1 MFRQNLSLMFLGTAS
16 GGGPS
21 ETRNCSSLLCDFMDD
36 LSLWLVDCAEGTL
49 RQFQFQPQEGFK
61 YRANRVTKIFI
72 THMHADHIMG
82 IVPFLRCVLY
92 PPEAGKKPSY
102 TSNPPSP
109 KVEIYGPAGLRT
121 FVRQIMKMTLTYTA
135 DCYTVHELLTK
146 DDPVTPCDL
155 PPLDESA
162 AAAES
167 GFDHNIANPNV
178 MHVSEVRGSDIRA
191 DKKGFWKSFVS
202 ARGRVQ
208 DIEVDAGSIQ
218 HRDPCIGFV
227 FRETGPPGR
236 KIVILGDTYDP
247 SQMTPLCLNPP
258 PTLLVH
264 ESTDA
269 PIPESADQE
278 GKLSKR
284 DPEEV
289 LQKVLLRGHSV
300 PGMAGAFAK
309 QVKAAHLVLNHI
321 GSRFP
326 APRNPWDAR
335 ATVMQEFERQ
345 ATEAWGVN
353 SKKNASSRGHG
364 RYGHGRGQQSAVAA
378 QDFLRINIPMQ
389 GPAMFLFP
397 PSQSKSSGYG
407 DGQVP
412 VMGSIASLSLSNAMF
427 VGPPS
432 ASGSH
437 HRTGQ
442 PHHQG
447 GSGYGLPGAQR
458 NAYRG
463 HGAHR
468 GGGGHGGGGDRH
480 SIARSP
486 EAGGSSQTSHPRG
499 DREPEHPHESHRHPR
514 DNNGNGGDTSN
525 GRSTDDGHR
534 ACSPS
539 SSHSHGHNGSR
550 KRRR

>member
-407 DGQVP
+407 DGQAHRRLRARIIGQ
-412 VMGSIASLSLSNAMF
+412 GSRITREAQGMACQEPKEM
-427 VGPPS
+427 
-432 ASGSH
+432 
-437 HRTGQ
+437 RTGVMERIEAVVAMEEVATDI
-442 PHHQG
+442 PLLDLLRLVDPPRRHTLVVTANPNTLMSLIVTLVTIMG
-447 GSGYGLPGAQR
+447 TAVIPLMGDLLTMVIELAPPLLVIAMGIMDLESVGAK
-458 NAYRG
+458 
-463 HGAHR
+463 
-468 GGGGHGGGGDRH
+468 
-480 SIARSP
+480 P
-486 EAGGSSQTSHPRG
+486 SSQDH
-499 DREPEHPHESHRHPR
+499 
-514 DNNGNGGDTSN
+514 
-525 GRSTDDGHR
+525 TD
-534 ACSPS
+534 
-539 SSHSHGHNGSR
+539 
-550 KRRR
+550 